1 MAANVQK
8 NVSNYNNEDLSN
20 IIDEEFIISFIPLV
34 KKIVNKLIVSGI
46 PRNEYDDLVEQGIM
60 GLINAYLNYN
70 PDKSVKFETYAS
82 IRIRGEILDYLRSK
96 DWMPRNLRKKIKD
109 ISKITDFTDISG
121 EDIDALCN
129 KLNISKEDYYKLQTQ
144 IVASNISSLDDIL
157 ENNLT
162 AVISVD
168 DLPERETLIKDER
181 RIIKESIDNLNERE
195 KLIITLYYYEEL
207 SLKEISHVLDVS
219 ESRVSQI
226 HSRALAK
233 LRQML
238 QNYYTI

>member
-1 MAANVQK
+1 M
-8 NVSNYNNEDLSN
+8 
-20 IIDEEFIISFIPLV
+20 
-34 KKIVNKLIVSGI
+34 
-46 PRNEYDDLVEQGIM
+46 
-60 GLINAYLNYN
+60 
-70 PDKSVKFETYAS
+70 
-82 IRIRGEILDYLRSK
+82 
-96 DWMPRNLRKKIKD
+96 
-109 ISKITDFTDISG
+109 
-121 EDIDALCN
+121 
-129 KLNISKEDYYKLQTQ
+129 
-144 IVASNISSLDDIL
+144 ASNISSLDDIL

-168 DLPERETLIKDER
+168 DLPERETLIKDEK